1 MCGIAGFMNMKENIS
16 NKISVIDKMTKSLSH
31 RGPDGF
37 SIWSSEHVLL
47 GHSRLIVIDPYNGT
61 QPMTIKKN
69 DNTYVITYNGE
80 LYNTDEIRQELK
92 QKDYYFKG
100 TSDTEV
106 LLSAYIEWGY
116 DCLKKLNGIFS
127 FAIWDTNRQK
137 LFLARDRF
145 GVKPLFYF
153 HKDDLFVFASEL
165 KALLCHPSVKPI
177 IDKNSLAEI
186 LSLGPSRTPGHGI
199 YKNAYEVKPAN
210 YIVFDGDKLDIK
222 QYWKLESKK
231 HTDSFSDTVSKVR
244 YLFTN
249 AVKRQLV
256 SDVPLCTFLSGGL
269 DSSAISAIA
278 SSEYKKNN
286 QRLHTYSLNFTGND
300 KYFKAGKFQSS
311 IDDKWINIVS
321 KSSDTVHHSITLDVY
336 EQIDALEDALVARD
350 LPGMADI
357 DSSMLLFCR
366 EIKKDFVVA
375 VSGECADEIF
385 GGYPWFFRED
395 ILSLEKFPWIS
406 ENSDKFKVLSPD
418 LLKIINPGEY
428 LSMRYKETLQNMPRL
443 DGDDFITNKRR
454 EMFYLNYNWFMLNLL
469 ERKDRMS
476 MACGLEV
483 RVPFCDHR
491 IVEYTWN
498 IPWDMMKHNESEK
511 GLLRKA
517 LECVLPDEVLY
528 RKKNPYPKTYNPL
541 FEQILKERLND
552 ILSDSTSP
560 LISLVDYKNLKE
572 LMNKD
577 SNYTSPWY
585 GQLMATPQ
593 LYAYLIQLDLWF
605 RKYKVVIDV

>member
-1 MCGIAGFMNMKENIS
+1 MCGIAGIMNTKYNIL
-16 NKISVIDKMTKSLSH
+16 KDKSVLEKMTKTLCH

-37 SIWSSEHVLL
+37 SIWTSNHVLL
-47 GHSRLIVIDPYNGT
+47 GHSRLIVIDPYTGT
-61 QPMTIKKN
+61 QPMVIEKN
-69 DNTYVITYNGE
+69 NNTYVITYNGE
-80 LYNTDEIRQELK
+80 LYNTSDIRNELK
-92 QKDYYFKG
+92 KKNYVFNG

-106 LLSAYIEWGY
+106 LLNAYIEWGY
-116 DCLKKLNGIFS
+116 KCLDKLNGIFS
-127 FAIWDTNRQK
+127 FAIWDKNRNK

-145 GVKPLFYF
+145 GVKPLFYYYN
-153 HKDDLFVFASEL
+153 DDTLIFASEL
-165 KALLCHPSVKPI
+165 KSLLCHPKVKPI
-177 IDKNSLAEI
+177 INSESLKDI
-186 LSLGPSRTPGHGI
+186 LFLGPSRTPGNGI
-199 YKNAYEVKPAN
+199 YNNVHEVKPAN
-210 YIVFDGDKLDIK
+210 YLVFDGENIVITK
-222 QYWKLESKK
+222 YWSLNCKV
-231 HTDSFSDTVSKVR
+231 HTDSFDDTVSKIR
-244 YLFTN
+244 FLFTD
-249 AVKRQLV
+249 AVNRQLV

-278 SSEYKKNN
+278 SSKFLSENR
-286 QRLHTYSLNFTGND
+286 QLHTYSINFVDND

-321 KSSDTVHHSITLDVY
+321 KSSNTIHHNITLDVY

-357 DSSMLLFCR
+357 DSSMLLFCK

-375 VSGECADEIF
+375 LSGECADEIF

-395 ILSLEKFPWIS
+395 ILTLEQFPWINKDS
-406 ENSDKFKVLSPD
+406 IKFKILSPD
-418 LLKIINPGEY
+418 LLKMLNPSEY
-428 LSMRYKETLQNMPRL
+428 LKQRYNDTLSSMPRL
-443 DGDDFITNKRR
+443 DGEDFITTKRR
-454 EMFYLNYNWFMLNLL
+454 EMFYLNYNWFMQNLL

-498 IPWDMMKHNESEK
+498 IPWHIMSYNNTEK
-511 GLLRKA
+511 GLLRTA
-517 LECVLPDEVLY
+517 LKGILPDEVLY

-541 FEQILKERLND
+541 FEEILKSRLND
-552 ILSDSTSP
+552 ILNDNTSP
-560 LISLVDYKNLKE
+560 LISLIDYKALKE
-572 LMNKD
+572 LMSKN
-577 SNYTSPWY
+577 SNYTLPWY

-605 RKYKVVIDV
+605 KKYNVEIKV

>member
-1 MCGIAGFMNMKENIS
+1 MCGIAGFMNIKQDLTEY
-16 NKISVIDKMTKSLSH
+16 KSIMEDMINVLRH

-37 SIWSSEHVLL
+37 SIWGTDHLLL
-47 GHSRLIVIDPYNGT
+47 GHSRLIVIDPYTGQ
-61 QPMTIKKN
+61 QPMVITKN
-69 DNTYVITYNGE
+69 QNTYVITYNGE
-80 LYNTDEIRQELK
+80 LYNTQDIRHELE
-92 QKDYYFKG
+92 QKNYSFRG

-106 LLSAYIEWGY
+106 LLNSYIEWGY
-116 DCLKKLNGIFS
+116 KCLEKLNGIFS
-127 FAIWDTNRQK
+127 FAIWDTNKHK

-153 HKDDLFVFASEL
+153 WNDDSFVFASEL
-165 KALLCHPSVKPI
+165 KGLLRHPDVKPI
-177 IDKNSLAEI
+177 VNKTSLSDI
-186 LSLGPSRTPGHGI
+186 LFLGPSRTPGCGI
-199 YKNAYEVKPAN
+199 FKNVSELKPAH
-210 YIVFDGDKLDIK
+210 YLTFDGRNINVT
-222 QYWKLESKK
+222 QYWKLKSKK
-231 HTDSFSDTVSKVR
+231 HTDTFSETVEKVRSLFSD
-244 YLFTN
+244 
-249 AVKRQLV
+249 AVTRQLV

-278 SSEYKKNN
+278 AKHYKQNGTK
-286 QRLHTYSLNFTGND
+286 LHTYSINFTDNE

-321 KSSDTVHHSITLDVY
+321 KHSDTVHHLVTLDVY
-336 EQIDALEDALVARD
+336 EQIDALEDSLIARD

-366 EIKKDFVVA
+366 EIKKDFVVSL
-375 VSGECADEIF
+375 SGECADEIF

-395 ILSLEKFPWIS
+395 VLTLEEFPWIRK
-406 ENSDKFKVLSPD
+406 NSDKIQVLSPD
-418 LLKIINPGEY
+418 LLEMLKPSEY
-428 LSMRYKETLQNMPRL
+428 LSMRYHETLENMPRL
-443 DGDDFITNKRR
+443 DDEDYISSKRR
-454 EMFYLNYNWFMLNLL
+454 EMFFLNYNWFMLNLL

-498 IPWDMMKHNESEK
+498 IPWEFMKYKDSEK
-511 GLLRKA
+511 GLLREA
-517 LECVLPDEVLY
+517 LYGILPDEVLY

-541 FEQILKERLND
+541 YEQILKERLND
-552 ILSDSTSP
+552 ILDDNSSKLLS
-560 LISLVDYKNLKE
+560 LIDYKKLKQ
-572 LMNKD
+572 LMNMD

-605 RKYKVVIDV
+605 KKYKVCLE